1 MSTDVANM
9 YQQALRNTHAMEH
22 QGLVQMQAQVK
33 SLDDYPDYA
42 TLLTRHIATTK
53 RQIARIDAEMD
64 EADAGGATLR
74 EAVTTAAGAIGA
86 AVHGVM
92 PDATLKNLFAGYA
105 FQHEQ
110 IAAYQSLKVL
120 AEAAGH
126 GGHAG
131 WIDETLEEERS
142 AAKEVEAL
150 IGPVTTAFIGK
161 NGK

>member
-1 MSTDVANM
+1 MSTDVTSM

-33 SLDDYPDYA
+33 GLDDYPDYA
-42 TLLTRHIATTK
+42 ALLTRHIETTK
-53 RQIARIDAEMD
+53 RQIARIEAEMT
-64 EADAGGATLR
+64 EAEAGSAGLR

-86 AVHGVM
+86 AVHGIM

-110 IAAYQSLKVL
+110 IAAYQSLRVL
-120 AEAAGH
+120 AGAAGH

-131 WIDETLEEERS
+131 WIDETIEEERA

-150 IGPVTTAFIGK
+150 ITPVTSAFIAK

>member
-1 MSTDVANM
+1 MSTDVTSM

-33 SLDDYPDYA
+33 GLDDYPDYA
-42 TLLTRHIATTK
+42 ALLTRHIETTK
-53 RQIARIDAEMD
+53 RQIARIEAEMD
-64 EADAGGATLR
+64 EADAGSAVLR
-74 EAVTTAAGAIGA
+74 ETVTTAAGAIGA
-86 AVHGVM
+86 AIHGVM

-126 GGHAG
+126 GGHAS
-131 WIDETLEEERS
+131 WIDETLEEERR
-142 AAKEVEAL
+142 AAKDVEAL
-150 IGPVTTAFIGK
+150 IGPVTTNFIGK
-161 NGK
+161 NFK

>member
-1 MSTDVANM
+1 MSTDVKSM

-22 QGLVQMQAQVK
+22 QGLLEMQGQVK
-33 SLDDYPDYA
+33 GLDDYPDYA
-42 TLLTRHIATTK
+42 AMLTRHIETTGQ
-53 RQIARIDAEMD
+53 QIARIEAEMD
-64 EADAGGATLR
+64 EADAGGAGLR
-74 EAVTTAAGAIGA
+74 EAVTTAVGAVGT

-110 IAAYQSLKVL
+110 VAAYLSLKVL

-131 WIDETLEEERS
+131 WIDETIEEELA

-150 IGPVTTAFIGK
+150 IAPVTTTFIAK